1 MSPRSEELLQL
12 ARRRLAQARVDLEA
26 GFADGA
32 ISAAYYAMLAAA
44 RAALSERD
52 RNARTHSG
60 TWHLFHE
67 TFVAAGDFDRELYAE
82 APRAQQLR
90 WASDYEG
97 EEFSAEEAG
106 AVLDAAERFLTT
118 VEALV

>member
-1 MSPRSEELLQL
+1 VNPRSAELLEL

-26 GFADGA
+26 GFPDGA

-44 RAALSERD
+44 RAALSERE

-60 TWHLFHE
+60 TWHLFHDE
-67 TFVAAGDFDRELYAE
+67 FVVAGGFDQELFAE

-97 EEFSAEEAG
+97 EEFSADEARD
-106 AVLDAAERFLTT
+106 VIDAAERFLAA
-118 VEALV
+118 VEAEI

>member
-1 MSPRSEELLQL
+1 MSPRSQELLEL
-12 ARRRLAQARVDLEA
+12 ARRRLAQARVDLQA
-26 GFADGA
+26 GFPDGA

-67 TFVAAGDFDRELYAE
+67 EFVAAGSFDRDLFAE
-82 APRAQQLR
+82 GPRAQQLR

-97 EEFSAEEAG
+97 EEFSAADGERAIT
-106 AVLDAAERFLTT
+106 VAERFLAG
-118 VEALV
+118 VERAI